1 MSRCIRLTA
10 LAPRP
15 TAPSRDCGSP
25 SHDRNRRFI
34 LIRSM
39 RGRTLIPGEN
49 PIEHLPTQQQPSNWL
64 RLLGQQP
71 AQGLWR
77 RERWR
82 WLRHGQPPAVLLPE
96 EGWHWRVVAQVQS
109 TDGRAQ
115 KLRLESRRF
124 GDACESVVL
133 RPSFS
138 RATVCV
144 STQVGCAVGCTFCAT
159 GTMGLRRNLSPE
171 EILEQVLSAR
181 ERVHARHRQDPTPVH
196 LRNVAFMGM
205 GEPLHNDVSLHEA
218 LDWLVADRGF
228 GFSPR
233 HLTVSTAG
241 VPRKMVELA
250 ERHPRLRIALSLHA
264 AIPELRRRLVPHATS
279 DLEALRQAIREIN
292 RIDPD
297 GPVWIEIA
305 LLEGIND
312 QLEHAQAIHRF
323 CEGLRVELNVIPYN
337 DASHAEP
344 RFVKPSASPGLL
356 QHAHPMKTG
365 ATPGLLGHRAPS
377 RSVQQAFV
385 RELRRAGWY
394 TTLRN
399 SLGDS
404 IQAAC
409 GQLVVPS
416 TVPDGRNESSS
427 LTLPPH

>member
-1 MSRCIRLTA
+1 MHATHGV
-10 LAPRP
+10 APRP
-15 TAPSRDCGSP
+15 TAPSRDRGSP
-25 SHDRNRRFI
+25 SRDRGRRFI

-49 PIEHLPTQQQPSNWL
+49 PIEHLPTQSHPSNWL
-64 RLLGQQP
+64 RLLSPQA
-71 AQGLWR
+71 AQGVWR

-96 EGWHWRVVAQVQS
+96 AGWYWRVASQLQS
-109 TDGRAQ
+109 IDGNAH
-115 KLRLESRRF
+115 KLRLESMRL

-133 RPSFS
+133 RPSSS

-159 GTMGLRRNLSPE
+159 GTMGLSRNLSPG
-171 EILEQVLSAR
+171 EILEQVLRAR
-181 ERVHARHRQDPTPVH
+181 EMVHAWHRPDSPPVH
-196 LRNVAFMGM
+196 LRNVVFMGM

-264 AIPELRRRLVPHATS
+264 AIPELRRKLVPHATS
-279 DLEALRQAIREIN
+279 DLEALRHAIREIN

-305 LLEGIND
+305 LLEGVND
-312 QLEHAQAIHRF
+312 QLEHARAIHRF

-344 RFVKPSASPGLL
+344 SIGESSAGGGLL
-356 QHAHPMKTG
+356 QHGLPMKTG
-365 ATPGLLGHRAPS
+365 AASGLLGHRAPA

-409 GQLVVPS
+409 GQLVV
-416 TVPDGRNESSS
+416 SSS
-427 LTLPPH
+427 APTA